1 MNKTMESKTK
11 KPMVLK
17 VGSRT
22 NMPNLIKAI
31 IGNIKNDGVVH
42 CDSMGPNA
50 VFLCNKALIYAANL
64 LKNERI
70 NIAVTP
76 TLVDVAVDNPSD
88 NVRVKTALRWTIRVK
103 S

>member
-1 MNKTMESKTK
+1 
-11 KPMVLK
+11 
-17 VGSRT
+17 
-22 NMPNLIKAI
+22 MPNLVKAI
-31 IGNIKNDGVVH
+31 VGSIKIQGIIN

-50 VFLCNKALIYAANL
+50 AFLCNKALIYAANI

-76 TLVDVAVDNPSD
+76 TLVDVDVDNPND
-88 NVRVKTALRWTIRVK
+88 NVRVKTALRWTIRVQ